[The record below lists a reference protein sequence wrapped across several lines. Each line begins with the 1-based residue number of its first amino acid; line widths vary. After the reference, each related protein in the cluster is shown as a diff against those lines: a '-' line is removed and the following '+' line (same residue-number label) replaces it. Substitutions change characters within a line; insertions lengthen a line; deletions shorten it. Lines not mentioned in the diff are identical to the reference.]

1 MKDLDRDIRS
11 LANKILKNN
20 PDLDTRAAERFI
32 SLIKDL
38 VKDGR
43 NNHRIDNEDI
53 EILEEVLKIIERL
66 RKEQGEPYE
75 NLNCFMLLVFY
86 TYILVDKK

>member
-11 LANKILKNN
+11 LAKKILKNN

-75 NLNCFMLLVFY
+75 KLNCFMLLVFY